1 MDFGAVSSVGERLP
15 YKQDVTGSNP
25 VPPTRRVWISAGS
38 RCYTLPPLGS
48 LEPATYYRISTI
60 GKSISIRR
68 AMAQGAVCV
77 FLALTALSPSV
88 WAKDTAIDGPEAPIP
103 PAVLSRD
110 TQGRV
115 TVRATRLAEPI
126 VVDGRLAELIY
137 RQVPSMTE
145 FIQQEPL
152 EGELATE
159 QTEVWVFFDD
169 DNVYVSARCWDS
181 QPEKIVANEMRRDN
195 RNIFNNANFAVIFDT
210 FYDRRNGF
218 LFYTNPLGAIFDA
231 QVTDERNLNSDWN
244 TVWDVKTGRW
254 ERGWLVE
261 IKIPFRSLRYRGA
274 DSEIWGIN
282 FRRIVRWKNETSY
295 LTPVAAAFRQGGIAK
310 LSQAATMVG
319 LETPSRAI
327 NLELKP
333 YATAAADTD
342 FEADPLFENELDG
355 NVGFDLKYGVT
366 RGLTFD
372 FTLNTDFA
380 QVEADEQQ
388 VNLTRFGLF
397 FPEKRDFFLEGK
409 DIFAFGGVGTRQSFE
424 RADNTPIM
432 FFSRQI
438 GLYDEEVVP
447 INAGARLTG
456 RAGAYTLGLLAIQ
469 TDELPQ
475 LAIPTTDFGVVR
487 VKRDVLRRSNIGI
500 IGTYRSPVFEAN
512 DTNDSNQ
519 LLGVDGNFTFYQNVN
534 INAYYAR
541 SETTGLSGDNAS
553 YRGRFQYGGDSWG
566 FEAEHLVVEEN
577 FNPEIGFLRRDDI
590 QQSFAELRFNPRPQW
605 SDAIRKFTIEGYF
618 DYTINN
624 GNRQLESQQA
634 QFSFGIDFE
643 SGDRFFSS
651 YTQNFEFL
659 DEEFDI
665 TDDVIIPIGEYRFNR
680 YEAGFRFGPQRRVSG
695 WIGLARGS
703 FYSGDQTE
711 LFYFGR
717 WELTKQLSLEP
728 RLSFNW
734 VDLPEGSF
742 TADVARLRVNY
753 MISPR
758 IFLGALIQYNSS
770 DELAATN
777 IRFRWEYQPGSDFFI
792 VYSDGR
798 DTLRLDP
805 RGIPRLETQ
814 SLIIKFTRLFRF

>member
-1 MDFGAVSSVGERLP
+1 M
-15 YKQDVTGSNP
+15 
-25 VPPTRRVWISAGS
+25 
-38 RCYTLPPLGS
+38 
-48 LEPATYYRISTI
+48 
-60 GKSISIRR
+60 
-68 AMAQGAVCV
+68 
-77 FLALTALSPSV
+77 
-88 WAKDTAIDGPEAPIP
+88 P
-103 PAVLSRD
+103 PAVLARD
-110 TQGRV
+110 TEGRV
-115 TVRATRLAEPI
+115 TLRATRLAEPI
-126 VVDGRLAELIY
+126 VVDGRLEELIY

-145 FIQQEPL
+145 FIQQEPH

-169 DNVYVSARCWDS
+169 KNIYVSARCWDS
-181 QPEKIVANEMRRDN
+181 HPEKIVANEMRRDN

-210 FYDRRNGF
+210 FHDRRNGF

-254 ERGWLVE
+254 EDGWLVE
-261 IKIPFRSLRYRGA
+261 MKIPFRSLRYRGGDA
-274 DSEIWGIN
+274 EIWGIN

-295 LTPVAAAFRQGGIAK
+295 LTPMAAAFRQGGIAK

-319 LETPSRAI
+319 LETPSKAI

-333 YATAAADTD
+333 YATAAANTD
-342 FEADPLFENELDG
+342 FEAEPPFENELDG
-355 NVGFDLKYGVT
+355 NVGVDLKYGVT

-409 DIFAFGGVGTRQSFE
+409 DIFTFGGVIGFRRGGD

-475 LAIPTTDFGVVR
+475 LAIPKTDFGVVR
-487 VKRDVLRRSNIGI
+487 IKRDILRRSNIGV
-500 IGTYRSPVFEAN
+500 IGTYRSPIFEA
-512 DTNDSNQ
+512 DSTNDSNQ
-519 LLGVDGNFTFYQNVN
+519 LYGIDGNFTFFQNVN
-534 INAYYAR
+534 MNAYYAR

-553 YRGRFQYGGDSWG
+553 YRGRFQYGGDLWALVG
-566 FEAEHLVVEEN
+566 EHLVVEKN
-577 FNPEIGFLRRDDI
+577 FKPEIGFLRREDFRE
-590 QQSFAELRFNPRPQW
+590 SFAELRFTPRARW
-605 SDAIRKFTIEGYF
+605 SEAIRQFEFEGSF
-618 DYTINN
+618 DYVTN
-624 GNRQLESQQA
+624 GDAQLESSQGRFA
-634 QFSFGIDFE
+634 FRTEFE
-643 SGDRFFSS
+643 SGDRIFTW
-651 YTQNFEFL
+651 YNRIFEFL

-665 TDDVIIPIGEYRFNR
+665 ADDVIIPIGQYRFER
-680 YEAGFRFGPQRRVSG
+680 YGAGYRLGPQRRVSG
-695 WIGLARGS
+695 FIGLEGGT
-703 FYSGDQTE
+703 FFSGDRNE
-711 LFYFGR
+711 LIYFGR

-728 RLSFNW
+728 RLSLNW
-734 VDLPEGSF
+734 IDLPEGSF
-742 TADVARLRVNY
+742 TVNVARVRVNL
-753 MISPR
+753 MLSPR

-770 DELAATN
+770 DNLAATN
-777 IRFRWEYQPGSDFFI
+777 VRFRWEYQPGSDFFI

-814 SLIIKFTRLFRF
+814 SLVIKFTRLFRF

>member
-1 MDFGAVSSVGERLP
+1 MAQRALCALLTLAAYSSV
-15 YKQDVTGSNP
+15 
-25 VPPTRRVWISAGS
+25 VWG
-38 RCYTLPPLGS
+38 R
-48 LEPATYYRISTI
+48 
-60 GKSISIRR
+60 
-68 AMAQGAVCV
+68 
-77 FLALTALSPSV
+77 
-88 WAKDTAIDGPEAPIP
+88 DTAIDGPEPPVP

-110 TQGRV
+110 TEGRV
-115 TVRATRLAEPI
+115 TLRATRLAEPI

-145 FIQQEPL
+145 FIQQEPI

-169 DNVYVSARCWDS
+169 DNIYVSARCWDS
-181 QPEKIVANEMRRDN
+181 HPEKMVANEMRRDH
-195 RNIFNNANFAVIFDT
+195 RNIHTNENFAVIFDT

-218 LFYTNPLGAIFDA
+218 LFHTNPLGAIFDA
-231 QVTDERNLNSDWN
+231 QVTDERNVNSDWN

-254 ERGWLVE
+254 QRGWLVE
-261 IKIPFRSLRYRGA
+261 MKIPFRSLRYRGV
-274 DSEIWGIN
+274 DTEIWGIN

-310 LSQAATMVG
+310 LSQGATMVG
-319 LETPSRAI
+319 LETPSQTL

-333 YATAAADTD
+333 YAIAAANTD
-342 FEADPLFENELDG
+342 PEADPPFENDVDG

-409 DIFAFGGVGTRQSFE
+409 DIFAFGGVAGRRGFD

-438 GLYDEEVVP
+438 GLYDGDIVP

-475 LAIPTTDFGVVR
+475 LAIPTTNFGVVR
-487 VKRDVLRRSNIGI
+487 VKRDVFRRSNIGV
-500 IGTYRSPVFEAN
+500 IGTYRSPVFEPN
-512 DTNDSNQ
+512 DSNDSNQ
-519 LLGVDGNFTFYQNVN
+519 VFGVDGNFTFYQNVN

-553 YRGRFQYGGDSWG
+553 YRGRFQYGGDLWG
-566 FEAEHLVVEEN
+566 LEAEHLAVEEN
-577 FNPEIGFLRRDDI
+577 FNPEIGFLRREDF
-590 QQSFAELRFNPRPQW
+590 QQSFAELRFSPRPQW
-605 SDAIRKFTIEGYF
+605 SDAIRKFSFEWNF
-618 DYTINN
+618 DYVNN
-624 GNRQLESQQA
+624 GGDGQLETRQA
-634 QFSFGIDFE
+634 GFEFRTEFE
-643 SGDRFFSS
+643 SGDRIFSIYS
-651 YTQNFEFL
+651 RNFEFL

-665 TDDVIIPIGEYRFNR
+665 TDDVIIPIGEYRFER
-680 YEAGFRFGPQRRVSG
+680 YGVGYRFGPQRRVSG
-695 WIGLARGS
+695 WLSLEGGT
-703 FYSGDQTE
+703 FFSGDMTE
-711 LFYFGR
+711 LIYFGR

-728 RLSFNW
+728 RLSVHW

-742 TADVARLRVNY
+742 TTNLARLRVNY

-758 IFLGALIQYNSS
+758 IFLGALLQYNSS
-770 DELAATN
+770 DNLAATN
-777 IRFRWEYQPGSDFFI
+777 IRFRWEYQPGSDFFV

-798 DTLRLDP
+798 DTLRLD
-805 RGIPRLETQ
+805 RGFPRLETR
-814 SLIIKFTRLFRF
+814 SLVIKFTRLFRF

>member
-1 MDFGAVSSVGERLP
+1 M
-15 YKQDVTGSNP
+15 
-25 VPPTRRVWISAGS
+25 RRGLA
-38 RCYTLPPLGS
+38 
-48 LEPATYYRISTI
+48 
-60 GKSISIRR
+60 RR
-68 AMAQGAVCV
+68 ALCV
-77 FLALTALSPSV
+77 LLTLAACSPLV
-88 WAKDTAIDGPEAPIP
+88 WAKDTAIAAIDGPEPPMP

-110 TQGRV
+110 TEGRV
-115 TVRATRLAEPI
+115 TLRATRLAEPI

-145 FIQQEPL
+145 FIQQEPI

-169 DNVYVSARCWDS
+169 GNIYVSARCWDS
-181 QPEKIVANEMRRDN
+181 HPERMVANEMRRDN
-195 RNIFNNANFAVIFDT
+195 RNIQNNENFAVIFDT

-218 LFYTNPLGAIFDA
+218 LFHTNPLGAIFDA
-231 QVTDERNLNSDWN
+231 QVTDERNVNSDWN

-254 ERGWLVE
+254 HRGWLVE
-261 IKIPFRSLRYRGA
+261 IKIPFRSLRFRGV

-282 FRRIVRWKNETSY
+282 FRRIVRWKNETSF

-310 LSQAATMVG
+310 LSQGATMVG

-333 YATAAADTD
+333 YATAAANTD
-342 FEADPLFENELDG
+342 LEADPPFENDLDG

-409 DIFAFGGVGTRQSFE
+409 DIFAFGGVGTRREFG

-469 TDELPQ
+469 ADELPQ

-487 VKRDVLRRSNIGI
+487 VKRDVLRRSNIGV

-553 YRGRFQYGGDSWG
+553 YRGRFEYGGDLWG

-577 FNPEIGFLRRDDI
+577 FNPEIGFSRREDI
-590 QQSFAELRFNPRPQW
+590 QQSFAALKFNPRPQW
-605 SDAIRKFTIEGYF
+605 NDAIRKFTFEGNI
-618 DYTINN
+618 DYINN
-624 GNRQLESQQA
+624 GDGQLETRLA
-634 QFSFGIDFE
+634 QFSFGIDLE
-643 SGDRFFSS
+643 SGDRLFSL
-651 YTQNFEFL
+651 YKRNFELL

-665 TDDVIIPIGEYRFNR
+665 TDDVIIPVGEYTFNR
-680 YEAGFRFGPQRRVSG
+680 YEVGYRFGPQRRVSG
-695 WIGLARGS
+695 WLGVEGGT
-703 FYSGDQTE
+703 FFSGERRE

-717 WELTKQLSLEP
+717 WELTRQLSLEP
-728 RLSFNW
+728 RLSLNW
-734 VDLPEGSF
+734 VDLREGSF
-742 TADVARLRVNY
+742 TANVARLRVNY

-758 IFLGALIQYNSS
+758 IFLGALIQYNSA

-798 DTLRLDP
+798 DTLLLDA
-805 RGIPRLETQ
+805 RGIPRLKTR
-814 SLIIKFTRLFRF
+814 SLVIKFTRLFRF